1 MMMMVALA
9 AGAVALAVLL
19 WPPPGGVSSAA
30 HQAAALV
37 DPTGDVMWSGSGS
50 SGWSDLP
57 GALTVS
63 PGRGELDVDD
73 VAGTMVLLAVALR
86 SGCGVVEAI
95 EAVAAVSAGRA
106 AADLAT
112 VAAAHRW
119 GVDDRTAW
127 AAVDP
132 AWVRTGDALRLASR
146 AGVAPSAL
154 LLDGAADL
162 REAELAAL
170 DVAAARVGVRMVLPL
185 GLTFLP
191 AFCLTSVAPLVIA
204 LATQVLSP

>member
-1 MMMMVALA
+1 M
-9 AGAVALAVLL
+9 
-19 WPPPGGVSSAA
+19 
-30 HQAAALV
+30 
-37 DPTGDVMWSGSGS
+37 
-50 SGWSDLP
+50 
-57 GALTVS
+57 
-63 PGRGELDVDD
+63 DD

-86 SGCGVVEAI
+86 SGCGVVEAV
-95 EAVAAVSAGRA
+95 EEVAAVSVGPA
-106 AADLAT
+106 ATDLAT

-119 GVDDRTAW
+119 GVNDRTAW

-132 AWVRTGDALRLASR
+132 AWARTGDALRLASR

-162 REAELAAL
+162 RDAELAAL

-204 LATQVLSP
+204 LATQVLTP

>member
-1 MMMMVALA
+1 MEVVALA
-9 AGAVALAVLL
+9 AGAVALAVVL
-19 WPPPGGVSSAA
+19 WPPPVGANAGPD
-30 HQAAALV
+30 AAAGLFARTV
-37 DPTGDVMWSGSGS
+37 VGRRPGTG
-50 SGWSDLP
+50 P
-57 GALTVS
+57 S
-63 PGRGELDVDD
+63 PGRDELCVDD

-95 EAVAAVSAGRA
+95 EEVAAVSVGPA
-106 AADLAT
+106 ATDLAT

-132 AWVRTGDALRLASR
+132 VWARTGDALRLASR

-162 REAELAAL
+162 RAAELAAL

-204 LATQVLSP
+204 LAAQVLTP

>member
-1 MMMMVALA
+1 METVVLA
-9 AGAVALAVLL
+9 ALLAAVAVLV
-19 WPPPGGVSSAA
+19 WPRPVDAIAGHDAMVRVLGLSTAGTHAAPETPSGRLVVSA
-30 HQAAALV
+30 
-37 DPTGDVMWSGSGS
+37 D
-50 SGWSDLP
+50 
-57 GALTVS
+57 
-63 PGRGELDVDD
+63 E
-73 VAGTMVLLAVALR
+73 VAGSMVLLAVALR

-95 EAVAAVSAGRA
+95 EEVAAVSSGPA
-106 AADLAT
+106 AHDLAT

-119 GVDDRTAW
+119 GVDDHVAW

-132 AWVRTGDALRLASR
+132 AWARTGDALRLASR

-162 REAELAAL
+162 RAAELAAL
-170 DVAAARVGVRMVLPL
+170 DVAAARVSVRMVLPL

-204 LATQVLSP
+204 LAAQVLSP